1 MPPLYKN
8 KKSYYFILFAL
19 VFFPFPSSMQNFTA
33 DDDFVH
39 TKCSFVCQP
48 ATEILS
54 FGFGK
59 NNWICPKVFFVCVIP
74 LRFRWQRTT
83 GFLVNVGDTTVL
95 YLLRTCCSAFL
106 RACLVDGKQNFI
118 KIISIYSIK
127 TIFKRSTDSVIWRVS
142 YIFKALS
149 LMHFAH
155 PFKSRATPSSAHTHT
170 RGPIVIVP
178 RPRLRRSFV
187 STDARSLRK

>member
-59 NNWICPKVFFVCVIP
+59 NNWICPKVFFLCA
-74 LRFRWQRTT
+74 LFRFVFAGNGR
-83 GFLVNVGDTTVL
+83 
-95 YLLRTCCSAFL
+95 
-106 RACLVDGKQNFI
+106 
-118 KIISIYSIK
+118 
-127 TIFKRSTDSVIWRVS
+127 RVS
-142 YIFKALS
+142 LWTLEIPPFSISCEHVVPLFCVLVSSTESKILS
-149 LMHFAH
+149 KLF
-155 PFKSRATPSSAHTHT
+155 PFIQLKPSSSARQT
-170 RGPIVIVP
+170 RLYGAWVIY
-178 RPRLRRSFV
+178 LKHF
-187 STDARSLRK
+187 L